1 MCKKKMKNEPPT
13 HSPPHQKKKKKRK
26 VYGNSESLEPRHG
39 DYKSRQLST
48 DLPSCII
55 DI

>member
-1 MCKKKMKNEPPT
+1 MCKKKMKNEPPPT
-13 HSPPHQKKKKKRK
+13 PLPTKKKKNRK

-48 DLPSCII
+48 DLPYCII